1 MMDNNMSF
9 FGKIILIL
17 GAIVFCRSQF
27 MEIAV
32 EPDYANLDIEAIR
45 NLPQK
50 VINLDLVAN
59 KLNYTIIGSLLI
71 IVGLQL
77 ILAQSKR
84 ISVKEVSPIEEEKN
98 ISNSNSGD
106 ANNPTALNDFIKKLN
121 E

>member
-1 MMDNNMSF
+1 MDNNLRL
-9 FGKIILIL
+9 FGKIILTI
-17 GAIVFCRSQF
+17 GAIVLCWSQF

-32 EPDYANLDIEAIR
+32 EPDYANLEIEAIR
-45 NLPQK
+45 NLPEK

-59 KLNYTIIGSLLI
+59 KINYTIIGSLLI
-71 IVGLQL
+71 IVGIQL
-77 ILAQSKR
+77 ILAQSKS
-84 ISVKEVSPIEEEKN
+84 ILVKEISPIEEEKN